1 MKFAKNKV
9 IAMVATG
16 VMMCSAVAIPAT
28 QEVLNNTGVAQS
40 VEADAATITTTS
52 IKPVLVQVNTDYGN
66 LNLRKGY
73 STYYKIIGK
82 LPKNSYAVATAYSS
96 NGWYKV
102 EYKGQ
107 TGWVCGTY
115 LKGVT
120 STKFTVTTNGANL
133 NVRKYASIRSGI
145 ITSVANGSAVYVTKT
160 YGNWAYGTSNG
171 YTGWFSLDWLTLA

>member
-1 MKFAKNKV
+1 MKINKKK
-9 IAMVATG
+9 IMAMVATG
-16 VMMCSAVAIPAT
+16 MMMCSAVAIPAS
-28 QEVLNNTGVAQS
+28 QEVLNNTGVVQS

-52 IKPVLVQVNTDYGN
+52 ITPTLVQVTTDYGN

-107 TGWVCGTY
+107 VGWVSGDY
-115 LKGVT
+115 IKGVS

-133 NVRKYASIRSGI
+133 NIRKYASIKSGI
-145 ITSVANGSAVYVTKT
+145 ITSVPNKSTVYVTKT
-160 YGNWAYGTSNG
+160 YGNWAYGTCNG
-171 YTGWFSLDWLTLA
+171 YTGWLSLDWLTLA